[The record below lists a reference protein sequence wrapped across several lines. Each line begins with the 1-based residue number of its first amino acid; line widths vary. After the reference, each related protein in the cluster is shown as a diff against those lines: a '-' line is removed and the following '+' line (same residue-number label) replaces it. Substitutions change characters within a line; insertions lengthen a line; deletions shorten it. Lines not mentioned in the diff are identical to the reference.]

1 MPPITSPAVT
11 APPREETAQRAD
23 SEAAAASTDRGERW
37 QLALAKLFGRIAEVS
52 ALPDTASRVL
62 NLAQRDDTRVV
73 ELYQAIQTDPALAM
87 RVLRRVNSSY
97 YGLRNKVADLNRAI
111 GLLGFRE
118 IRNLVLT
125 VYVARMFREPG
136 DYRGYS
142 RHGLWTHA
150 LGVAAVARLVSQ
162 VSLRGVPDE
171 AYVAGLLH
179 DVGFILLDQHLRR
192 QFCRVLDGIDEETP
206 TAEVERKV
214 YTFDHAQLGG
224 FVARNWS
231 LPDQIADAIGHHHEP
246 QGYGGEHKDLV
257 YLVAIANYLCTRA
270 GWPSLGVQN
279 ISLPP
284 DEVYAGLGL
293 DQGDLRAIWE
303 DVPTAL
309 QRAMSLIEG

>member
-1 MPPITSPAVT
+1 MPQITAPAVA
-11 APPREETAQRAD
+11 APPREDTALRPDPAPT
-23 SEAAAASTDRGERW
+23 AASTKGGDRW

-62 NLAQRDDTRVV
+62 NLAQRDDTRIVD
-73 ELYQAIQTDPALAM
+73 LYQAIQTDPALAM

-97 YGLRNKVADLNRAI
+97 YGLRNKVADLSRAI

-125 VYVARMFREPG
+125 VYVARMFRESG

-171 AYVAGLLH
+171 AYVGGLLH

-206 TAEVERKV
+206 AVEVERKV

-231 LPDQIADAIGHHHEP
+231 LPDQIADAIGYHHEP
-246 QGYGGEHKDLV
+246 QAYEGEHKELV

-293 DQGDLRAIWE
+293 DQTDLRAIWE
-303 DVPTAL
+303 EVPATL